1 MLAPAAAKRMAT
13 MAGMTRFM
21 GSASPA
27 TTVSTPE
34 AIIAYP
40 PKRCDLRHTSS
51 LLRLQGVRR
60 PKASFRSDF
69 GMMLPQM
76 TKAMPATRAAP
87 LPTLRSS
94 AANGEPLLESP
105 SANTNSENTAIRA
118 KSTTSAFKSLSPS
131 CASLRFAMNGS
142 PRPNASASAGNHRCS
157 YLLPMRSASPLAPK
171 CTATWSG
178 ASTRNA
184 ASTTRLRTIRA

>member
-1 MLAPAAAKRMAT
+1 MLAPAAAKRMAA

-69 GMMLPQM
+69 GMMLP
-76 TKAMPATRAAP
+76 ADDEGDARDEGAP

-118 KSTTSAFKSLSPS
+118 KSTTFGLQELVAVVRV
-131 CASLRFAMNGS
+131 ASLRDERKPQAERERQRGK
-142 PRPNASASAGNHRCS
+142 P
-157 YLLPMRSASPLAPK
+157 
-171 CTATWSG
+171 
-178 ASTRNA
+178 
-184 ASTTRLRTIRA
+184 

>member
-13 MAGMTRFM
+13 MAGMTKFM

-94 AANGEPLLESP
+94 AANGEPLLESREHEQREHRHQGQEHDIGLQELV
-105 SANTNSENTAIRA
+105 AVVRV
-118 KSTTSAFKSLSPS
+118 
-131 CASLRFAMNGS
+131 ASFRDERKPQAERERQRGK
-142 PRPNASASAGNHRCS
+142 P
-157 YLLPMRSASPLAPK
+157 
-171 CTATWSG
+171 
-178 ASTRNA
+178 
-184 ASTTRLRTIRA
+184 